1 MTSCAWQ
8 TRCRRVTRREAGA
21 ARGVVAGSPDSW
33 SSAFMPTDPGW
44 KPVVDVDLLIRKP
57 SIEVYQAF
65 AEPDR
70 IRRFWLA
77 SSSGRL
83 VSGATVSWQFKV
95 AAARTDVLVIEAAPG
110 ALLDL
115 RWDDGQPLRLTFDD
129 RGGASTLVGVHLTD
143 FPGDNPAADAIEAT
157 SGFTLVLASLKMWL
171 EHGIEGD
178 LMYDKFPDAE
188 YADR

>member
-1 MTSCAWQ
+1 M
-8 TRCRRVTRREAGA
+8 A
-21 ARGVVAGSPDSW
+21 ADS
-33 SSAFMPTDPGW
+33 GW
-44 KPVVDVDLLIRKP
+44 EPVVDVNLLVRRP
-57 SIEVYQAF
+57 RGEVYDAF

-83 VSGATVSWQFKV
+83 VTGATVSWQFKV
-95 AAARTDVLVIEAAPG
+95 VGASTDVTVIDAVPG
-110 ALLDL
+110 ELLDL
-115 RWDDGQPLRLTFDD
+115 RWDDGQPLRITFGD
-129 RGGASTLVGVHLTD
+129 RDGATLVGVRQTG
-143 FPGDNPAADAIEAT
+143 FSGDNPAADAIESM

-188 YADR
+188 FADR